1 MVLRKAED
9 PGVMQRRRKGRGYGR
24 GVVSAAEEESEGLKN
39 RGKGDKPGEGG
50 SWDKGEGGPGFAG
63 AGLGPKGRGLPAQEA
78 AKAAQSLLLLP
89 SQVQQDPRNYRCGA
103 GCAWKRRKGQGWAWA
118 DLK

>member
-24 GVVSAAEEESEGLKN
+24 GVVSDAEAESEGLKN

-50 SWDKGEGGPGFAG
+50 SWDQGRGWAGLCGGGARTQGARFTGPGG
-63 AGLGPKGRGLPAQEA
+63 
-78 AKAAQSLLLLP
+78 S
-89 SQVQQDPRNYRCGA
+89 
-103 GCAWKRRKGQGWAWA
+103 
-118 DLK
+118 